1 MRKVAPYLLFA
12 ASTALFLTTACST
25 VGALL
30 TARSMSFTADE
41 LQRKLVT
48 RFPRDYEKLGG
59 LLTVTLMNPRLA
71 IPPGERRL
79 RIDFDVAMGA
89 LGGRGR
95 TPEGRFTLTSALRYD
110 PASRSLH
117 LFEPRIEDVEVA
129 VIGGRMNPHFQGAL
143 NEWLSD
149 WAKQEPIYQFDNTL
163 IGRMGSRRV
172 EGTRIENGQVV
183 VQLGE

>member
-1 MRKVAPYLLFA
+1 MRRVAPYLLFA
-12 ASTALFLTTACST
+12 ASVALFATTACST

-30 TARSMSFTADE
+30 TARTMTFTADE

-48 RFPRDYEKLGG
+48 RFPRDYERLGG
-59 LLTVTLMNPRLA
+59 LLTISLMNPRLS
-71 IPPGERRL
+71 IPAGERRL
-79 RIDFDVAMGA
+79 RVDFDVAVGA
-89 LGGRGR
+89 LGAHSR
-95 TPEGRFTLTSALRYD
+95 TPDGRFTLTSALRYD

-129 VIGGRMNPHFQGAL
+129 ALGGRMGQNFQGAL

-149 WAKQEPIYQFDNTL
+149 WAKHEPVYQFDNTL
-163 IGRMGSRRV
+163 IGRIGSRRV
-172 EGTRIENGQVV
+172 EGTRIENGQVI

>member
-1 MRKVAPYLLFA
+1 MRRVAPYLLFA
-12 ASTALFLTTACST
+12 ASAALFATTACST

-30 TARSMSFTADE
+30 TARTMTFTADE

-48 RFPRDYEKLGG
+48 RFPRDYERLGG
-59 LLTVTLMNPRLA
+59 LLTVTLMNPRLS
-71 IPPGERRL
+71 IPAGERRL
-79 RIDFDVAMGA
+79 RVDFDVAVGA
-89 LGGRGR
+89 LGAHSRS
-95 TPEGRFTLTSALRYD
+95 PNGRFTLTSALRYD

-129 VIGGRMNPHFQGAL
+129 ALGGRVNQNFQGAL

-149 WAKQEPIYQFDNTL
+149 WSKQEAIYQFDNTL
-163 IGRMGSRRV
+163 IGRIGSRRV

>member
-1 MRKVAPYLLFA
+1 MRRVMPYLVFA
-12 ASTALFLTTACST
+12 ASAALFATTACST

-30 TARSMSFTADE
+30 TARTFTFSE
-41 LQRKLVT
+41 KEIQQKLAT
-48 RFPRDYEKLGG
+48 RFPRDYERLGG
-59 LLTVTLMNPRLA
+59 LLTVTLMNPQLT

-79 RIDFDVAMGA
+79 RVDFDVAVGA
-89 LGGRGR
+89 LGAQRR
-95 TPEGRFTLTSALRYD
+95 NPDGRFTLTSALRYD

-117 LFEPRIEDVEVA
+117 LFEPRIEGIEVA
-129 VIGGRMNPHFQGAL
+129 ALGGRMNDNVRGAL

-149 WAKQEPIYQFDNTL
+149 WARTEPVYQFDNTL

-183 VQLGE
+183 VELGG

>member
-12 ASTALFLTTACST
+12 ASAALFMTTACST

-48 RFPRDYEKLGG
+48 RFPRDYERLGG
-59 LLTVTLMNPRLA
+59 LLTVTLMNPRLS
-71 IPPGERRL
+71 IPAGERRL
-79 RIDFDVAMGA
+79 RIDFDVGFGA
-89 LGGRGR
+89 LGAHSR
-95 TPEGRFTLTSALRYD
+95 TPDGRFTLTSALRYD

-117 LFEPRIEDVEVA
+117 LFEPRIEDIEVA
-129 VIGGRMNPHFQGAL
+129 ALGGRMNQNFQGAL